1 MNILLV
7 SSDNNKTSGAFLC
20 LVSLAKYLI
29 EEFDYKVIVTVPKQ
43 GDGIELLQENNIPYY
58 YVRSF
63 SWITYNGFG
72 IKAIAKTIFK
82 KIAMLYNWRAI
93 RQTSDIIEKEN
104 IDIIHINTIF
114 SYVGAVAAKLKHKK
128 VVWHIRES
136 LDKGFNS
143 HIVTGKKGYELIN
156 QSDRVIAVSNTVLN
170 EYKSF
175 IRSQIF
181 EVVYDG
187 IDSKFYAPKH
197 EILKKQP
204 VVFAC
209 IGALVKDKNQ
219 LELLKSIN
227 KIKENGITNFKL
239 LLIGDGVMET
249 QLKSFVERNQL
260 QNYVEFYGR
269 RKDVDHILKQVDCLF
284 SVSRAEAFGRTII
297 EGMLSGCLVRAADS
311 PDSAA
316 CELIQS
322 GKTGIL
328 YPLGDIGRLTEI
340 LRNICLHKNDQS
352 LRNIAFEGQKEAMMK
367 YSSLTNAE
375 KIRDVYLHVCEDN

>member
-1 MNILLV
+1 M
-7 SSDNNKTSGAFLC
+7 
-20 LVSLAKYLI
+20 
-29 EEFDYKVIVTVPKQ
+29 
-43 GDGIELLQENNIPYY
+43 
-58 YVRSF
+58 
-63 SWITYNGFG
+63 
-72 IKAIAKTIFK
+72 
-82 KIAMLYNWRAI
+82 
-93 RQTSDIIEKEN
+93 
-104 IDIIHINTIF
+104 
-114 SYVGAVAAKLKHKK
+114 
-128 VVWHIRES
+128 
-136 LDKGFNS
+136 
-143 HIVTGKKGYELIN
+143 
-156 QSDRVIAVSNTVLN
+156 
-170 EYKSF
+170 
-175 IRSQIF
+175 
-181 EVVYDG
+181 
-187 IDSKFYAPKH
+187 
-197 EILKKQP
+197 
-204 VVFAC
+204 
-209 IGALVKDKNQ
+209 VKDKNQ

-297 EGMLSGCLVRAADS
+297 EGMLSGCLVIAADS